1 MEVCLKEKATAQGEV
16 GEKAAEESKMVSK
29 KKTMPGGV
37 NGGSIPPIV
46 LYTLKQL

>member
-29 KKTMPGGV
+29 KKKNNAWWRINMG
-37 NGGSIPPIV
+37 
-46 LYTLKQL
+46 